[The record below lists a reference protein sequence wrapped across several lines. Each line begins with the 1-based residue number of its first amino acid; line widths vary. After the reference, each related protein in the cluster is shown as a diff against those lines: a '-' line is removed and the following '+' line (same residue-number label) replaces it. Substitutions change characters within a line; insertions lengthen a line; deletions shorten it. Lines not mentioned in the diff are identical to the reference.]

1 MWAPARFFQQTGSLL
16 KLVVRAALG
25 FDSAGSRPSRRPSIL
40 LAGVTHVMTRFTAE
54 SVV

>member
-1 MWAPARFFQQTGSLL
+1 MWAPARVFQQTGSFLT
-16 KLVVRAALG
+16 LVFRAALG
-25 FDSAGSRPSRRPSIL
+25 FDNAGARPSRRPSIL